1 MKLSTR
7 EDIDAPL
14 STVYAA
20 VTDFDGFERQL
31 LRRGVD
37 VTRDETQSVDVP
49 GAQWQARF
57 DWRGREQCLEAELV
71 SIERDQGYAI
81 ESKASGVICMS
92 VVDLV
97 ALSKSRTRLFVSVD
111 LRPTGLKSRL
121 FVHSLKLGKTAM
133 TRRFKAR
140 VADFAAGIGA

>member
-7 EDIDAPL
+7 EDIDATL
-14 STVYAA
+14 STVFAA

-37 VTRDETQSVDVP
+37 VTRDETLPVNVP

-57 DWRGREQCLEAELV
+57 DWKGRAQSLNAELV
-71 SIERDQGYAI
+71 SIEPDQGYAI
-81 ESKASGVICMS
+81 ESKASDVVCMS

-97 ALSKSRTRLFVSVD
+97 ALSKTRTRLFVSVD
-111 LRPTGLKSRL
+111 LRPTNLKSRL
-121 FVHSLKLGKTAM
+121 FIHSLKLGKTAL

-140 VADFAAGIGA
+140 VADFAAGISA

>member
-14 STVYAA
+14 STVFQA

-37 VTRDETQSVDVP
+37 VTRNEDHPLDVP
-49 GAQWQARF
+49 GARWQARF
-57 DWRGREQCLEAELV
+57 EWRGRETDLEAELV
-71 SIERDQGYAI
+71 SIEPQQGYAI
-81 ESKASGVICMS
+81 ESKAAGVVAMS

-111 LRPTGLKSRL
+111 LRPTSLTSRL
-121 FVHSLKLGKTAM
+121 FVHSLKLGKGAL

-140 VADFAAGIGA
+140 VADFAAGIAT